1 MVRFQT
7 VTRKPWL
14 RRLVAIAFPMMPRPR
29 NPTSISVFSSSSSQL
44 PHSRRRKRCSCA
56 RPLVQPVR
64 SSLSPDNPRILYTVL
79 YCSLFLSHPFVH
91 GSFDGQDPCVRLRI
105 AGNATRAI
113 THLSSHP
120 AGPSSRM
127 SMMLEPMKKWAYPSW
142 MLSRPISV
150 YLFFLSLSIC
160 LCSPRIRLRRL
171 APVMNAWNNGAFIVS
186 VHLFLSTFKF
196 IAFDLAAPCFSLL
209 RVGVQT
215 ATLLLLQPRPRE

>member
-1 MVRFQT
+1 MGFGSNR
-7 VTRKPWL
+7 RKYLGDGPVPDSDAEA
-14 RRLVAIAFPMMPRPR
+14 VAEEVGRHC
-29 NPTSISVFSSSSSQL
+29 L
-44 PHSRRRKRCSCA
+44 PHDAETQEPHLHLRLLFVLLAAS
-56 RPLVQPVR
+56 PLQPVR

-91 GSFDGQDPCVRLRI
+91 GGFDGQDPCVRLRI

-150 YLFFLSLSIC
+150 YLFFYLCLSVCAVRASG
-160 LCSPRIRLRRL
+160 SG
-171 APVMNAWNNGAFIVS
+171 V
-186 VHLFLSTFKF
+186 
-196 IAFDLAAPCFSLL
+196 LL
-209 RVGVQT
+209 
-215 ATLLLLQPRPRE
+215 PS